1 MPARLKLIIA
11 YDGGPFSG
19 WQSQSDG
26 NGVQDHLEKAF
37 AQAGAGA
44 VRVHGAGRTDAGVHA
59 LAQCAH
65 VDLPARRY
73 GDDRWQRALNGL
85 VPPAIRVMR
94 CQFVSDAFHAR
105 FCAKGK
111 VYRYRILNS
120 EVLPPLEIGR
130 AWHVRE
136 SLDFAAMSRAA
147 KVFVGRHD
155 FAAFAANRGTPAGDT
170 VRTLDRVRLRRA
182 GALISIEFEGDGF
195 LYKMARLIVGA
206 LVHVG
211 LGKTTVSELRARFR
225 QDGKKI
231 SSAREVAPAC
241 GLFLVRVRY

>member
-11 YDGGPFSG
+11 YDGAPFSG
-19 WQSQSDG
+19 WQSQADG

-65 VDLPARRY
+65 VDLPAKRY
-73 GDDRWQRALNGL
+73 ADERWQRALNGIL
-85 VPPAIRVMR
+85 PPAIRVMR
-94 CQFVSDAFHAR
+94 CQFVSDSFHAR
-105 FCAKGK
+105 FAAKGK
-111 VYRYRILNS
+111 VYRYRIWNG

-136 SLDFAAMSRAA
+136 PLDFAAMSRAA
-147 KVFVGRHD
+147 ELFLGRHD
-155 FAAFAANRGTPAGDT
+155 FAAFAANRGTPVSET
-170 VRTLDRVRLRRA
+170 VRTLSRVRLRRA

-195 LYKMARLIVGA
+195 LYKMARMIVGA

-211 LGKTTVSELRARFR
+211 LGKSTISQVRARFR
-225 QDGKKI
+225 QRDQRI
-231 SSAREVAPAC
+231 STAREVAPAG
-241 GLFLVRVRY
+241 GLFLIRVRY